1 MHWCARKYRL
11 AHVGVHINELVAS
24 NNLKKSQTYESLGII
39 ILNIVE
45 NQQHHP
51 LIKHGDGQSYTNES
65 VYRKQICKH
74 IKQKYWLYYVWV
86 PESIWNRQPVLLL
99 LQVALPLLPSVH
111 AKTHLARL
119 VGPKCRAAGEWIE
132 IWCPE
137 IAMHNFD
144 QTWMAWQTLI
154 NKCSVFKLH
163 SIWGFRYD
171 SRSWTIT
178 PKWAFL
184 KHFAT
189 SKVATSPNTRMPWET
204 SCSSISSIF
213 LIINESM
220 TIILD
225 KWQGFSKLT

>member
-119 VGPKCRAAGEWIE
+119 VGPKCRAAGNGSRFGARKLL
-132 IWCPE
+132 C
-137 IAMHNFD
+137 
-144 QTWMAWQTLI
+144 TTLI
-154 NKCSVFKLH
+154 KLG
-163 SIWGFRYD
+163 WLD
-171 SRSWTIT
+171 KLW
-178 PKWAFL
+178 
-184 KHFAT
+184 
-189 SKVATSPNTRMPWET
+189 
-204 SCSSISSIF
+204 SISALYSSCIQF
-213 LIINESM
+213 EASGMIQEAEPSLPSEPFWNISRPPR
-220 TIILD
+220 
-225 KWQGFSKLT
+225 